1 MRGDGNSKEWM
12 EVDEGFIV
20 RMMWKGLLDDT
31 SWKNSKKV
39 ETHCVTVRETLD
51 REVTR

>member
-12 EVDEGFIV
+12 DVDEGFIV
-20 RMMWKGLLDDT
+20 QMTWEGLLGDT
-31 SWKNSKKV
+31 LWKNSKKV
-39 ETHCVTVRETLD
+39 ETHYVTARETLD